1 MPRRYCASKWKMSEM
16 PKIVTSEKSTS
27 RSEMRALFIS
37 GSMSAVKKP
46 IDEKATTPMLTFE
59 ALIEA

>member
-1 MPRRYCASKWKMSEM
+1 MSEM

-27 RSEMRALFIS
+27 CSEMRALFIS